1 MRRSITSLICLW
13 YFVSFAQPTG
23 TRYELVKLKEV
34 NTFYNEGGPIISP
47 DGKTLYFFV
56 DGSPDNT
63 LGAAGTQ
70 DIWKSTKNDA
80 GVWSAPQHL
89 TSPFNQNK
97 LNQVFN
103 VFEDGTI
110 FIRGNRTKNAVGF
123 SLVSPSGSWKEINV
137 KDFE

>member
-1 MRRSITSLICLW
+1 MRKLITVLALSYCFTL
-13 YFVSFAQPTG
+13 FGQPTG
-23 TRYELVKLKEV
+23 SRYELVKLKEV
-34 NTFYNEGGPIISP
+34 NTAYNEGGPIISP

-56 DGSPDNT
+56 DGHPNNT
-63 LGAAGTQ
+63 LGAGGTQ
-70 DIWKSTKNDA
+70 DIWLSKKDDA

-110 FIRGNRTKNAVGF
+110 FIRG
-123 SLVSPSGSWKEINV
+123 
-137 KDFE
+137 